1 MWPEWPNKTLRQTLE
16 NYHFKGRV
24 SPWPSIANICFHF
37 YYCLKYFFFF
47 FYNNKIVYSWGLR
60 NSNSEDRFGKPQRS
74 VWGNRNN
81 QGLMK
86 TKSHRMLKVAWWWN
100 TVLFKPYICEWEK
113 KRRRRRRRRSRREE
127 RRVKGGKE
135 GEGEG
140 EGGSRGESRK

>member
-1 MWPEWPNKTLRQTLE
+1 MWPERLNKTLRQTLE

-24 SPWPSIANICFHF
+24 SPFTLYCKHF
-37 YYCLKYFFFF
+37 FPLLLLPEILFF
-47 FYNNKIVYSWGLR
+47 FYSNKIVYSWGLR

-86 TKSHRMLKVAWWWN
+86 TKSHRLLKVAWWWI
-100 TVLFKPYICEWEK
+100 TVLFKPYICEWERK
-113 KRRRRRRRRSRREE
+113 RRRRRRSRREG
-127 RRVKGGKE
+127 RRVEGGKE
-135 GEGEG
+135 GEEEG